1 MAAKVAMGRPRGVE
15 SRSLPRAFFDS
26 NVLVYADDSKD
37 IAKQKKAVD
46 LIFEHGSQRA
56 AVLSFQ
62 ILGEYF
68 SVATRRLHLDPALAR
83 IQVEFYSKFPLFE
96 ISLADVFAAIDIHRL
111 HGIPYW
117 DALIIRSAERSG
129 CSVLLSEDMQ
139 HGRTIDGVRIV
150 NPFL

>member
-1 MAAKVAMGRPRGVE
+1 VE
-15 SRSLPRAFFDS
+15 
-26 NVLVYADDSKD
+26 
-37 IAKQKKAVD
+37 
-46 LIFEHGSQRA
+46 LISEHASQRA

-68 SVATRRLHLDPALAR
+68 SVARRQLHLDSALAR

-96 ISLADVFAAIDIHRL
+96 ISLADVFAATDIHRL

-139 HGRTIDGVRIV
+139 HGRAINGVRIV